1 MVKNDW
7 QKPILKVIPGKELG
21 TKVTSKYI
29 TYKDMKI
36 TKYHDLY
43 QIKILDK
50 SVSVKDQF
58 IFLPVNR
65 LTLTLDETLQAI
77 SEYKS
82 GRIESFQLQ
91 R

>member
-1 MVKNDW
+1 MINNDW
-7 QKPILKVIPGKELG
+7 QKPILDLIPGKS
-21 TKVTSKYI
+21 TSKAI

-82 GRIESFQLQ
+82 GELESFQLQ
-91 R
+91 